1 MGTIFESQFISVI
14 GVLPG
19 NLKLGDVALFFKKL
33 ILSNPIINEI
43 IRNH

>member
-1 MGTIFESQFISVI
+1 MGTIFESKFISAK

-19 NLKLGDVALFFKKL
+19 NLKLGFLNQLFKKL

-43 IRNH
+43 IKIN